1 MYFHHNIQKNIA
13 ADIINDCHISMC
25 AVSNIEGKVEP
36 IYKRLLVLI
45 RFKNPNKTI
54 PAIAPVNLL
63 EILEG
68 KAAIPAINIPVG
80 MMLVHS
86 ETILSPNVPAYTT
99 SLFVTTSVKNKF
111 EIPPVNKELKI

>member
-25 AVSNIEGKVEP
+25 AVSNIEGKVDP
-36 IYKRLLVLI
+36 IYKRLLILI

-54 PAIAPVNLL
+54 PTIAPINLL

-99 SLFVTTSVKNKF
+99 SLFVTTSGKYRF
-111 EIPPVNKELKI
+111 EIIPVNEALKI